1 MISTTSIAM
10 QYGSKP
16 LFEDISVTFSK
27 GNRYGLI
34 GANGSGKS
42 TFMKI
47 LTGEVDPTS
56 GTVKIDINER
66 VAKLNQ
72 DHYAYEKIII
82 SDCVIMGH
90 GALWKVKEERDK
102 IYALLNMSE
111 KEGMRVAD
119 LESEFAEMD
128 GYMAESHAGDLLL
141 GVGIPLEQ
149 HDKPMSSLAPG
160 MKLRVLLAQAL
171 FGAPGILLLDE
182 PTNNLDIN
190 TIRWLEEILNSR
202 NSTIIIISHDRHFLN
217 SVCTHMADLD
227 YGELRL
233 YPGNYDDFMT
243 ASTQARERL
252 FLDNAKKKAKIDE
265 LQSFVKRFSANASKA
280 KQATSRANQISKI
293 LCMIRNFCFT

>member
-1 MISTTSIAM
+1 
-10 QYGSKP
+10 
-16 LFEDISVTFSK
+16 
-27 GNRYGLI
+27 
-34 GANGSGKS
+34 
-42 TFMKI
+42 MKI

-90 GALWKVKEERDK
+90 RALWKVKEERDK
-102 IYALLNMSE
+102 IYSLPNMSE

-171 FGAPGILLLDE
+171 FGDPGILLLDE

-252 FLDNAKKKAKIDE
+252 FLDNAKKKDKD
-265 LQSFVKRFSANASKA
+265 
-280 KQATSRANQISKI
+280 
-293 LCMIRNFCFT
+293 

>member
-90 GALWKVKEERDK
+90 RALWKVKEERDK
-102 IYALLNMSE
+102 IYSLPNMSE

-171 FGAPGILLLDE
+171 FGDPGILLLDE
-182 PTNNLDIN
+182 PTNNLD
-190 TIRWLEEILNSR
+190 
-202 NSTIIIISHDRHFLN
+202 
-217 SVCTHMADLD
+217 
-227 YGELRL
+227 
-233 YPGNYDDFMT
+233 
-243 ASTQARERL
+243 
-252 FLDNAKKKAKIDE
+252 
-265 LQSFVKRFSANASKA
+265 
-280 KQATSRANQISKI
+280 
-293 LCMIRNFCFT
+293 